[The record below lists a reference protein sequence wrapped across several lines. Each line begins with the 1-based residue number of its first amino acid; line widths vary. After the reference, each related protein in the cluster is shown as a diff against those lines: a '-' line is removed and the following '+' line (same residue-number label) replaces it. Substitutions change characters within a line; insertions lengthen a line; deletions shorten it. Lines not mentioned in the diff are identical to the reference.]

1 MSLDHLQEVLATPGL
16 PLCPDPI
23 FVIGSPRSGTTALA
37 RALGTHPALW
47 TSHESYLVHSLFGD
61 GVVDRTWRRNVER
74 QQAPSWLKTE
84 QVERDEL
91 HGFLGLGLNALF
103 TSRSGGRRWIDQ
115 TPLYTTMA
123 EDLALLFPGAVFL
136 HIVRDGR
143 SVVHSMQ
150 HFLQKLEK
158 RPEAR
163 RYVPGWASDFTE
175 ACRTWRE
182 WTDTAARFCEA
193 HPTRAVT
200 VHNEAASRDPNASF
214 SALYEFLGVAW
225 AAAPIEHFARQRV
238 NTSFVGATADP
249 VTTSDQGGVPSWDP
263 GRRAT
268 FLDVAGPTMVRH
280 GLATDA
286 ELCRWAS
293 EGR

>member
-1 MSLDHLQEVLATPGL
+1 VSIDHLQEALAATAL

-23 FVIGSPRSGTTALA
+23 FIIGSPRSGTTALA

-47 TSHESYLVHSLFGD
+47 TSHESYLIHSLFGN

-84 QVERDEL
+84 QVDRDEL
-91 HGFLGLGLNALF
+91 SGFLGLGVNALF

-115 TPLYTTMA
+115 TPLYTTMVD
-123 EDLALLFPGAVFL
+123 ELAVLFPGAVFL

-150 HFLQKLEK
+150 HFMQKLEA
-158 RPEAR
+158 RPQAR
-163 RYVPGWASDFTE
+163 RYVPAWASDFAE

-182 WTDTAARFCEA
+182 WTETAARFCA
-193 HPTRAVT
+193 ANPTRAVT
-200 VHNEAASRDPNASF
+200 VRNEDASRDPSATF
-214 SALYEFLGVAW
+214 SALYDFLGVAW
-225 AAAPIEHFARQRV
+225 SAAPIEHFARQRV
-238 NTSFVGATADP
+238 NTSFVGAGAGRPTP
-249 VTTSDQGGVPSWDP
+249 VGPERVASWDA

-268 FLDVAGPTMVRH
+268 FLDEAGATMVRL
-280 GLATDA
+280 GLVTDE
-286 ELCRWAS
+286 ELRRWAS
-293 EGR
+293 EGG

>member
-1 MSLDHLQEVLATPGL
+1 VSLDHLQEVLATPGL

-47 TSHESYLVHSLFGD
+47 TSHESYVVHSLFGND
-61 GVVDRTWRRNVER
+61 VVDRAWRRNVER
-74 QQAPSWLKTE
+74 EQSPSWLKTE
-84 QVERDEL
+84 QVDRAEL
-91 HGFLGLGLNALF
+91 FGFLGLGVNALF

-150 HFLQKLEK
+150 HFLQKMEE
-158 RPEAR
+158 RPGAR
-163 RYVPGWASDFTE
+163 RYVPAWASDFRE

-182 WTDTAARFCEA
+182 WTEAAADFCEA
-193 HPTRAVT
+193 HPTRAAT
-200 VHNEAASRDPNASF
+200 VHNEATSLDPNAGF
-214 SALYEFLGVAW
+214 SRVYDFLDVAW

-238 NTSFVGATADP
+238 NTSFVGAGAGTG
-249 VTTSDQGGVPSWDP
+249 SERGSSWDA
-263 GRRAT
+263 GQRAT
-268 FLDVAGPTMVRH
+268 FLDEAGQTMVRL
-280 GLATDA
+280 GIATDE
-286 ELCRWAS
+286 ELRSWLS

>member
-1 MSLDHLQEVLATPGL
+1 VSLDHLHAVLANPGM

-47 TSHESYLVHSLFGD
+47 TSHESYLVHSLFGND
-61 GVVDRTWRRNVER
+61 VVDRTWRRNVER
-74 QQAPSWLKTE
+74 EQAPSWLKTE
-84 QVERDEL
+84 QVQREEL
-91 HGFLGLGLNALF
+91 FGFLGLGVNALF

-123 EDLALLFPGAVFL
+123 DELALLFPGAVFL

-150 HFLQKLEK
+150 HFMQKLEG
-158 RPEAR
+158 RPGAR
-163 RYVPGWASDFTE
+163 RYVPAWASDFTE

-182 WTDTAARFCEA
+182 WTETAARFCDA
-193 HPTRAVT
+193 HPTRTAT
-200 VHNEAASRDPNASF
+200 VGNEAASVDPEASF
-214 SALYEFLGVAW
+214 GRVYDFLGVDW
-225 AAAPIEHFARQRV
+225 SAAPIEHFARQRV
-238 NTSFVGATADP
+238 NTSFVATEPGTAAAAGP
-249 VTTSDQGGVPSWDP
+249 EPGSSWDAEQ
-263 GRRAT
+263 RAT
-268 FLDVAGPTMVRH
+268 FLDEAGPTMVRL
-280 GLATDA
+280 GLAGDA
-286 ELCRWAS
+286 ELQRWGS